1 MNRCPYQCV
10 NKHAIDHHLSIGICI
25 GVLNKCSF
33 RLERCDWS
41 YFRLFV
47 HRPSIIHQLNKVY
60 KSGVVDEL
68 LLVYCDNVCIQTFS
82 VASCGTFSLIFT
94 SKPASTLGTGKKKKD
109 FKRQKARR
117 GGGGKRGMVE
127 VGMENG
133 LLSPSPH
140 PPSGSFN
147 LGAYYVR

>member
-94 SKPASTLGTGKKKKD
+94 SKPAAALGTGKKK
-109 FKRQKARR
+109 RLQETEGRER
-117 GGGGKRGMVE
+117 GRGE
-127 VGMENG
+127 ERDG
-133 LLSPSPH
+133 
-140 PPSGSFN
+140 
-147 LGAYYVR
+147 